1 MTDIEK
7 AKAEIDKTSKALS
20 EKLTNL
26 TDGATKQSEK
36 LDGFEKQLNE
46 IQEKQDADPSADN
59 EELKK
64 EVESIKGNHE
74 DSTKLLNDA
83 MGDIKSIKE
92 QIDQL
97 DLADQKGKGGPFSV
111 DDGIT
116 KACEEVKEDFEKFN
130 EPGKHNASIVIPQP
144 NLQRKANMA
153 LSDFQN
159 ETIDRDR
166 IAGVFFD
173 PDRTA
178 HIRAFINVTPTTTDL
193 IRHVQEDAYTDN
205 AGTTA
210 EGAAAGQSSLTTDS
224 VDTPARKISTFFKV
238 SKESMADVKFLEN
251 HIRSRGISKIL
262 SAEDLQ
268 ILTGNNVSPNLNGIK
283 NQAASYD
290 DKLADANA
298 TNFDVIANA
307 ANNVSVNGNGGYAAN
322 LALIHP
328 NDMLT
333 KFITAKD
340 SNKAYYL
347 PHIFSSMPLIIGGAR
362 VVPNTAVTEDDFF
375 VGDFRLGAT
384 LALRSDIEISFSNSN
399 EDDFKNGLVAILIEE
414 RIALVVYRP
423 NAFIYSIFDDALG
436 EATA

>member
-20 EKLTNL
+20 EKLTVL
-26 TDGATKQSEK
+26 TDGAKEQSEK
-36 LDGFEKQLNE
+36 LDGFEKKLDE
-46 IQEKQDADPSADN
+46 IQEKQNDDPSADN
-59 EELKK
+59 DEFKGELAD
-64 EVESIKGNHE
+64 IKTKHE
-74 DSTKLLNDA
+74 DSTKLLNEA
-83 MGDIKSIKE
+83 MENIKSIKD
-92 QIDQL
+92 QIDEL
-97 DLADQKGKGGPFSV
+97 DLADQKGKGDPFSV
-111 DDGIT
+111 QDGIT
-116 KACEEVKEDFEKFN
+116 KACDEVKDEFAKFL
-130 EPGKHNASIVIPQP
+130 EPGKHNASIIIPQP

-193 IRHVQEDAYTDN
+193 IRHVQEDSYTDN
-205 AGTTA
+205 AGTVA
-210 EGAAAGQSSLTTDS
+210 EGVAAGQSSLTTDS

-251 HIRSRGISKIL
+251 HIRSRGISKVL

-307 ANNVSVNGNGGYAAN
+307 ATNVSVNGNGGYNAN

-328 NDMLT
+328 NDLLK
-333 KFITAKD
+333 KFTTAKNGD
-340 SNKAYYL
+340 KAYYL
-347 PHIFSSMPLIIGGAR
+347 PHIFTPMPLEIGGAR
-362 VVPNTAVTEDDFF
+362 VIANTAVTEDDFF

-399 EDDFKNGLVAILIEE
+399 EDDFKKGLVAVLVEE

-423 NAFIYSIFDDALG
+423 NAFIYSTFTDALG

>member
-26 TDGATKQSEK
+26 TDGATKQSKK

-46 IQEKQDADPSADN
+46 IQEKQDADPSVDN

-283 NQAASYD
+283 NQAAS
-290 DKLADANA
+290 
-298 TNFDVIANA
+298 
-307 ANNVSVNGNGGYAAN
+307 
-322 LALIHP
+322 
-328 NDMLT
+328 
-333 KFITAKD
+333 
-340 SNKAYYL
+340 
-347 PHIFSSMPLIIGGAR
+347 
-362 VVPNTAVTEDDFF
+362 
-375 VGDFRLGAT
+375 
-384 LALRSDIEISFSNSN
+384 
-399 EDDFKNGLVAILIEE
+399 
-414 RIALVVYRP
+414 
-423 NAFIYSIFDDALG
+423 
-436 EATA
+436 